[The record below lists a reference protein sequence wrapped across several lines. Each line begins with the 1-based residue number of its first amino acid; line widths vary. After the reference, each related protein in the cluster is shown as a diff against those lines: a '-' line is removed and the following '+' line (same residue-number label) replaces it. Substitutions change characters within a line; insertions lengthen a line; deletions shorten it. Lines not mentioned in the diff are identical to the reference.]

1 MPDYAI
7 ELPPVVA
14 LPVAGSDTL
23 FPVRRVYCIGR
34 NYAAHAIEMGHD
46 PDREPPFFFQKNPN
60 NLDPSGTFPYPSH
73 SSDVHHEVEVAV
85 MLKSGGTNIPLED
98 AERHIFGYALSL
110 DMTRRDLQGAQKKMG
125 RPWEIGK
132 AFERSAPVGPV
143 HPVSETGLLNNGS
156 ITLKVNGETRQQG
169 DLNQMIWKVPE
180 MISYLSEYFELAAG
194 DVILSGTPAGVGP
207 VEKGDTMEI
216 AAEGLGVFSVTVV

>member
-1 MPDYAI
+1 MTEFAI
-7 ELPPVVA
+7 DTPPIVA
-14 LPVAGSDTL
+14 LPIAGSKAL

-60 NLDPSGTFPYPSH
+60 NLDPSGEFPYPPH
-73 SSDVHHEVEVAV
+73 SSDVHHEAEMAV
-85 MLKSGGTNIPLED
+85 MLKSGGTNIPLDD
-98 AERHIFGYALSL
+98 AESHIFGYALSL

-132 AFERSAPVGPV
+132 AFERSAPVGPI
-143 HPVSETGLLNNGS
+143 HPVTSTGLLREGAIS
-156 ITLKVNGETRQQG
+156 LKVNGELRQEG

-180 MISYLSEYFELAAG
+180 IISFLSEYFELAAG

-207 VEKGDTMEI
+207 VVRGEVLEMS
-216 AAEGLGVFSVTVV
+216 AHGLGTMTIRVT